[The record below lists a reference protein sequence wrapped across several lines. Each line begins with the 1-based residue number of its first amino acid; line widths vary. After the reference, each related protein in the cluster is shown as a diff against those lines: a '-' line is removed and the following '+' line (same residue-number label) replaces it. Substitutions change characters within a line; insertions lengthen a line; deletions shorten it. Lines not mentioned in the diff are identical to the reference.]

1 MHSNY
6 THNTYIDATN
16 VSVSHQAIVERDLGA
31 PETATSV
38 IEQQSPRP
46 ATRDRLAAELFER
59 NLIQSDEDKA
69 LFETG

>member
-16 VSVSHQAIVERDLGA
+16 VSALQAIVERDLGA

-59 NLIQSDEDKA
+59 NLIQSDEDTA